1 MESERKDRSAESGTS
16 FKPYGREEDAADRHH
31 RESYCQNLLV
41 SRQLHFPLVFFLF
54 FLLLLARS
62 LAGNVEED

>member
-1 MESERKDRSAESGTS
+1 VESERRIVVRRGDEFQACSC
-16 FKPYGREEDAADRHH
+16 EEDAADRHH
-31 RESYCQNLLV
+31 GKSYCENLLV
-41 SRQLHFPLVFFLF
+41 SRQVHFPLVFFLF